1 MTAAPLLLAVA
12 LAGPTAPPD
21 ASQEPLVAGSDVK
34 APRRVTFVQ
43 PEYPP
48 EAQARGLRGIVIL
61 ELLIDEEGRVADV
74 AVVRSVPPFD
84 EAAIEAARQWKYEVT
99 RVDGVPVKVRLT
111 VPITFAVRLP
121 SMERASGVPELR
133 QGVSP
138 SCPEGARA
146 GVVTAWITL
155 APDGQV
161 VDALIESG
169 DSPLANALL
178 AAIRTWRFAASPDGS
193 TTSFRLNARF
203 APGSDRGSNGRV
215 ELRLS
220 DPQTS
225 AAPAAPADAAA
236 GGGPGG
242 QSPRAGTPAP
252 GPEEAPSA
260 AEPAPA
266 TPVPAPQEPPP
277 PPSEDSGVAP
287 STELPAPASPPAPA
301 AEVPEAE
308 VPPEPETDVIA
319 NTPRPDLPQP
329 QPRSTQPGISAVRDV
344 HLGEGIP
351 DLVTGRR
358 PVVPPFARMARVS
371 GTVRV
376 SFSVDAAGA
385 CLVRTVDG
393 PDLLEPAAEDTVGSW
408 TFRRTDA
415 ERLFLVA
422 ELTYTGDEASASVH
436 FQQ

>member
-1 MTAAPLLLAVA
+1 MKAAAPLLLAVF
-12 LAGPTAPPD
+12 LAGPTAPPA
-21 ASQEPLVAGSDVK
+21 ASQEPLVAGSDIK

-84 EAAIEAARQWKYEVT
+84 EAAIEAARQWKYQVS

-121 SMERASGVPELR
+121 SMERATGIPELR

-138 SCPEGARA
+138 SFPEGALA
-146 GVVTAWITL
+146 GVVTARITL

-169 DSPLANALL
+169 DSPLADALL

-193 TTSFRLNARF
+193 TTSFRLRARF
-203 APGSDRGSNGRV
+203 TPSSDRGPDGSV

-220 DPQTS
+220 DPHTG
-225 AAPAAPADAAA
+225 AAPAAPSAPSA
-236 GGGPGG
+236 G
-242 QSPRAGTPAP
+242 AGAEPPPAEAPAP
-252 GPEEAPSA
+252 GPEEAPT
-260 AEPAPA
+260 EVGPATA
-266 TPVPAPQEPPP
+266 TPVPAPREPAPP
-277 PPSEDSGVAP
+277 TSEDDGGTASTGLP
-287 STELPAPASPPAPA
+287 SPEAPAEPA
-301 AEVPEAE
+301 AVPEAE
-308 VPPEPETDVIA
+308 GPPEPETDVIA

-329 QPRSTQPGISAVRDV
+329 KPRSTQPGISAVRDV
-344 HLGEGIP
+344 HLGEGVP
-351 DLVTGRR
+351 DLVAGRH
-358 PVVPPFARMARVS
+358 PVVPPFARMARAS

-376 SFSVDAAGA
+376 TFSVDAAGA

-408 TFRRTDA
+408 TFRRTEA